1 MLTIIK
7 AETGGQ
13 WVSDKNTDQLFVMG
27 LAQFTTCKKKVKLA
41 KKKNIYIFKETRANN
56 EFTFLNKRN
65 IKRSQQNGEE
75 METFRGRAGKIR
87 RKLKKMLENRVLIR
101 QKIAVKCKLG

>member
-27 LAQFTTCKKKVKLA
+27 LAQFTTCKKKEKLA
-41 KKKNIYIFKETRANN
+41 TTTKNLSSK
-56 EFTFLNKRN
+56 
-65 IKRSQQNGEE
+65 
-75 METFRGRAGKIR
+75 
-87 RKLKKMLENRVLIR
+87 
-101 QKIAVKCKLG
+101 KLGQIMRLLF